1 MVCSSSEVYIYW
13 YYFALQILA
22 GYTNM
27 TSVMAPSLPP
37 LFINFVSTSLLA
49 LLPGPLLTLTV
60 YKICVHDEKMI
71 HDTMVCIKTKP
82 FNFFIAINFNSN
94 TNIKRMTTVTTVL
107 KCFIYVCV

>member
-1 MVCSSSEVYIYW
+1 MVCSSSEVYILR

-49 LLPGPLLTLTV
+49 LLPHFSPSRS
-60 YKICVHDEKMI
+60 
-71 HDTMVCIKTKP
+71 IKYV
-82 FNFFIAINFNSN
+82 SMM
-94 TNIKRMTTVTTVL
+94 KR
-107 KCFIYVCV
+107 